1 MFTSI
6 VFDLISKIKGKTI
19 LCTKKINE
27 NIYTVQC
34 GYVNFYIYHK
44 NSCFICFDAG
54 FNTKLIYR
62 ELNKLNIDP
71 YNISQIFLTH
81 SDYDH
86 YDGIKIF
93 ANSKVHISKEEILMI
108 KKGIHRPF
116 GLNKKSKEIE
126 QMYQINDGEIIKLE
140 DIKIEC
146 ILTPGHTYGS
156 MSYLVDEKYLF
167 LGDSCNIQNNEIKPL
182 RKYINMNQNM
192 HNISINKIKTIKNV
206 SMSFVGHSGYRIV
219 ND

>member
-1 MFTSI
+1 MFVSI
-6 VFDLISKIKGKTI
+6 IFELISKIKGKTI
-19 LCTKKINE
+19 LPTQKINS
-27 NIYTVQC
+27 NIFTVQC

-44 NSCFICFDAG
+44 NNCYICFDAG
-54 FNTKLIYR
+54 FNTKKISK

-71 YNISQIFLTH
+71 LKISQVFLTH

-86 YDGIKIF
+86 CNGIKIF
-93 ANSKVHISKEEILMI
+93 NNSKVNISNEEILMI
-108 KKGIHRPF
+108 NKGKHRPF

-126 QMYQINDGEIIKLE
+126 QMYKLNNGDVKTIE
-140 DIKIEC
+140 DVKIEC

-206 SMSFVGHSGYRIV
+206 SMSFVGQSGYRIV